1 MEPEWGV
8 RRTATSSFL
17 NAVSQRAATPP
28 SDCTNP
34 RTSRAASSS
43 VCGPATPLA
52 CTSSIANSPPAVFAD
67 VETADG
73 GAEGGAAGRLRRDAA
88 DESGDASEPP
98 DASAT
103 VGEPSSV
110 SPVPSGS
117 PAASLGAESE
127 VHDVSG
133 DRFDPEPEDAS
144 RLDSGT
150 APTPAEDVSA
160 TWNSASIAGSA
171 GTRRIAASTDLKSD
185 ICRFSGK
192 RRRSAMHRCA
202 SRGFRP
208 TDSSQGPHCPC
219 ASRSFAVLRAS
230 PSSQASSIV
239 FRTAFFSAAAPF
251 LTRSRSVLMRSC
263 SPASSPLS
271 VVAGSSPPVPVVT
284 ITASQIARFS
294 WRNQSTR
301 PRVSWARA
309 SIHCCTH

>member
-1 MEPEWGV
+1 MEREWGA
-8 RRTATSSFL
+8 RRTARSFFL

-52 CTSSIANSPPAVFAD
+52 CTSSIADCPPAVFAD

-98 DASAT
+98 DASAI
-103 VGEPSSV
+103 VGKPSSV

-117 PAASLGAESE
+117 LGAASLRAESE
-127 VHDVSG
+127 VHDGSG

-144 RLDSGT
+144 RLDSGA
-150 APTPAEDVSA
+150 APTPAEDVSSI
-160 TWNSASIAGSA
+160 WNSASIAGSG
-171 GTRRIAASTDLKSD
+171 GTRRMAASTDLKPD

-219 ASRSFAVLRAS
+219 ASRSFAESRAS
-230 PSSQASSIV
+230 PSSQASSMV
-239 FRTAFFSAAAPF
+239 FRTDLFSAAATF

-263 SPASSPLS
+263 LQASSPLS
-271 VVAGSSPPVPVVT
+271 GVAGSSPPVLVVT
-284 ITASQIARFS
+284 ITPSQTARFS

-301 PRVSWARA
+301 R
-309 SIHCCTH
+309 